1 MTKEKCICNIMY
13 LGIANMINVINA
25 SAGAITEENQD
36 SVQYLKQFTNLK
48 RNSDWKRLSRMK
60 LVKA

>member
-1 MTKEKCICNIMY
+1 MY